1 MTRFL
6 PRPGPGALQSP
17 LLRDLPSPL
26 LRALFPLFF
35 VAAFL
40 GGCAATGAPD
50 GKGADQSVATGGA
63 SAGSIIPGSTEES
76 DQRRRARIRLELAA
90 GYYQQRNYTIA
101 LDELGQ
107 ALRADPDYAAAY
119 SMLGLV
125 YMDLG
130 DRVRAEE
137 SFQRALRLTP
147 NDAEL
152 NNSYGW
158 FLCQNGREHD
168 AIEHFMQALRD
179 PLYATPGKPLHNAGI
194 CALKS
199 GDEAAAE
206 RYLLRAFQVDPSNPV
221 AMFNLGE
228 IYLRRGELERARFYA
243 QRLVTT
249 YEPSAQT
256 LWLALKIERGLGDRD
271 AIASLSTQ
279 LRRRFPA
286 SPEAGLLA
294 AGRYSD

>member
-1 MTRFL
+1 MTR
-6 PRPGPGALQSP
+6 P
-17 LLRDLPSPL
+17 LLPFAAGQL
-26 LRALFPLFF
+26 LSLLF
-35 VAAFL
+35 VASLL
-40 GGCAATGAPD
+40 GACATGA
-50 GKGADQSVATGGA
+50 GTGSERADAGMSSGSV
-63 SAGSIIPGSTEES
+63 IPGSVIPGSSEES
-76 DQRRRARIRLELAA
+76 DTRKRARIRLELAA

-119 SMLGLV
+119 TMLGMV
-125 YMDLG
+125 YDKVG
-130 DRVRAEE
+130 DRARAEE

-147 NDAEL
+147 DDADL
-152 NNSYGW
+152 NNTYGW
-158 FLCQNGREHD
+158 FLCQNGHERE
-168 AIEHFMQALRD
+168 AIDYFLRALQD
-179 PLYATPGKPLHNAGI
+179 PLYRTPAKPLHNAGI
-194 CALKS
+194 CSLKS

-249 YEPSAQT
+249 FDPSAQT

-271 AIASLSTQ
+271 AIASLSTH

-286 SPEAGLLA
+286 SPEADLLS
-294 AGRYSD
+294 AGKYSD

>member
-1 MTRFL
+1 MKGFLSQSGSGAFL
-6 PRPGPGALQSP
+6 PSLSA
-17 LLRDLPSPL
+17 
-26 LRALFPLFF
+26 ALFPLLL

-40 GGCAATGAPD
+40 GGCAATGGPD
-50 GKGADQSVATGGA
+50 GKRSDQAAATGGA
-63 SAGSIIPGSTEES
+63 AAGSIIPGSTEES
-76 DQRRRARIRLELAA
+76 EQRRRARIRLELAA

-130 DRVRAEE
+130 DRARAEE

-158 FLCQNGREHD
+158 FLCQNGRERD

-199 GDEAAAE
+199 GDEPAAE

-249 YEPSAQT
+249 HEPSAQT

-286 SPEAGLLA
+286 SPEAALLA